1 MSEKAGV
8 KKKVLIIDDSEFV
21 RNKLKNILEGM
32 NFEVVGVAEDGL
44 KGINQYRELRPD
56 IVTIDMV
63 MPSYLKGLDCLRILK
78 KLDPDLTAIMVT
90 SVSDQK
96 TVLQCIR
103 EGAKNYI
110 LKPFDEKKIKE
121 VMEDL

>member
-1 MSEKAGV
+1 MSEKPSL

-44 KGINQYRELRPD
+44 TGINQYRELKPD

-63 MPSYLKGLDCLRILK
+63 MPSYLKGLDCLRLLK
-78 KLDPDLTAIMVT
+78 KLDPVLNAIMVT

-96 TVLQCIR
+96 TVLQCIK

-110 LKPFDEKKIKE
+110 LKPFDEKKIRE
-121 VMEDL
+121 VMEGL

>member
-1 MSEKAGV
+1 
-8 KKKVLIIDDSEFV
+8 
-21 RNKLKNILEGM
+21 M

-44 KGINQYRELRPD
+44 TGINQYRELRPD